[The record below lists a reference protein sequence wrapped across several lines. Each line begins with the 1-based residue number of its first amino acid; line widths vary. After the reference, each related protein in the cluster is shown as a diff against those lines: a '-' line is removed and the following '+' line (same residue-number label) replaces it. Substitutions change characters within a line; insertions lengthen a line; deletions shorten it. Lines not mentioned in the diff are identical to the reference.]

1 MTSSQG
7 PDRKSPPGPVKIHRF
22 EKKQAPRDG
31 ASADGGHEDV
41 AHARPTLP
49 EFSLDPKASREPQE
63 LPAHARPTL
72 PEFSIELRQGAAGG
86 AGPLQDPPR
95 LKERGAP
102 ARGTPSGAAAAS
114 RASTPS
120 GLVSERLAT
129 ARSLFSQ
136 GQLTQ
141 ARAILEKLVSRGVG
155 GAASHSLL
163 GTIHMAQGSLDRA
176 LECFEE
182 ALARDAEELSAR
194 LHRGEVR
201 LQKGDL
207 LLAQQDLQHVLEVGT
222 AGSPLIE
229 QARRLLQQLEQQRD
243 RRRR

>member
-1 MTSSQG
+1 MTSSRA

-22 EKKQAPRDG
+22 EKKPPLRG
-31 ASADGGHEDV
+31 ASGSGGHED
-41 AHARPTLP
+41 AGFARPTLP
-49 EFSLDPKASREPQE
+49 ELPAAPQAGHAEE

-72 PEFSIELRQGAAGG
+72 PEFPLQPVREAVIAV
-86 AGPLQDPPR
+86 GPLQELPR
-95 LKERGAP
+95 LKEPGSP
-102 ARGTPSGAAAAS
+102 ARGTPAVPAAAP
-114 RASTPS
+114 RASPPS
-120 GLVSERLAT
+120 GMVSERLAT
-129 ARSLFSQ
+129 ARSLFGQ

-141 ARAILEKLVSRGVG
+141 ARGILEKLVARGVG
-155 GAASHSLL
+155 GAGAYSLL
-163 GTIHMAQGSLDRA
+163 GTIYMAQGSLERA

-182 ALARDAEELSAR
+182 ALARDAEDLTAR

-207 LLAQQDLQHVLEVGT
+207 LLAQQDLQHVLELGT

-229 QARRLLQQLEQQRD
+229 QARRLLRQLEEQRS

>member
-1 MTSSQG
+1 M
-7 PDRKSPPGPVKIHRF
+7 P
-22 EKKQAPRDG
+22 
-31 ASADGGHEDV
+31 
-41 AHARPTLP
+41 
-49 EFSLDPKASREPQE
+49 
-63 LPAHARPTL
+63 
-72 PEFSIELRQGAAGG
+72 
-86 AGPLQDPPR
+86 
-95 LKERGAP
+95 
-102 ARGTPSGAAAAS
+102 AAAP

-141 ARAILEKLVSRGVG
+141 ARGILEKLVARGVG

-163 GTIHMAQGSLDRA
+163 GTIYMAQGSLERA
-176 LECFEE
+176 LECFDE
-182 ALARDAEELSAR
+182 ALARDAEDLSAR

-229 QARRLLQQLEQQRD
+229 QARRLLQQLEEQRG

>member
-1 MTSSQG
+1 
-7 PDRKSPPGPVKIHRF
+7 
-22 EKKQAPRDG
+22 
-31 ASADGGHEDV
+31 
-41 AHARPTLP
+41 
-49 EFSLDPKASREPQE
+49 
-63 LPAHARPTL
+63 
-72 PEFSIELRQGAAGG
+72 
-86 AGPLQDPPR
+86 
-95 LKERGAP
+95 LKERAAP
-102 ARGTPSGAAAAS
+102 ARSTSSTPEAAPLAA
-114 RASTPS
+114 TPS

-141 ARAILEKLVSRGVG
+141 ARGILEKLVARGVG
-155 GAASHSLL
+155 GASAYSLL
-163 GTIHMAQGSLDRA
+163 GTIHMAQGSLERA

-182 ALARDAEELSAR
+182 ALVRDADDLSAR

-207 LLAQQDLQHVLEVGT
+207 LLAQQDLLHVLEVGT

-229 QARRLLQQLEQQRD
+229 QARRLLQQLEDQRD